1 MPEETIASRTGK
13 VPSPPLPTARDL
25 LAVCFRQKRLLSYT
39 FLSVLVLILAYGL
52 LVPSYEA
59 HMEVLLRRGRVDP
72 VVTSGQSTPSQ
83 ISRGEVTEE
92 DLNSEVEL
100 LKDESLLRKVVEANA
115 LAADDHLSWIP
126 FREKGHEVEVGR
138 AVRRLG
144 RRLKVEPVHKTNLI
158 RITFDASD
166 AALAKDVLES
176 LAAFYVE
183 KHKQVHRSG
192 EEFPFFEQQVSASES
207 NLQQAESRLVEFS
220 QRHGVVSAAV
230 ERDLVLQ
237 RASDLDR
244 QYQQVQIGI
253 SEKSRRVE
261 VLRANLAQ
269 LPQRSIATIR
279 TAENPQLMENLKGRL
294 LSLELQRTELLS
306 KYEPSYRLVQ
316 EVENQIEQ
324 ARAAI
329 VAEQLSPPRDETSEK
344 DPDYAWTKSEL
355 EKAEVELSALQ
366 ASQETVVAELGNTH
380 RIAQQLGADAVYQQD
395 LVRNAR
401 TAEETY
407 LLYAKKGEEAR
418 ISDALDDRGIINVA
432 IAEAPVAPVL
442 PKYSGWAILAVAV
455 GAAGVLSTGLA
466 FTIDYLD
473 PALRTPDEVIM
484 YLNAPVLASLPKEVA

>member
-1 MPEETIASRTGK
+1 MSEETIASRIGK
-13 VPSPPLPTARDL
+13 APPPFPTARDVL
-25 LAVCFRQKRLLSYT
+25 TVCFRQRGVLSYT
-39 FLSVLVLILAYGL
+39 FLSVLILTLAYGL
-52 LVPSYEA
+52 LVPSYQA

-72 VVTSGQSTPSQ
+72 VVTSGQNPPGQ

-100 LKDESLLRKVVEANA
+100 LKDDGLLRKVVEANA
-115 LAADDHLSWIP
+115 LAVDDRLSWLP
-126 FREKGHEVEVGR
+126 FREKGHEVQVDQATR
-138 AVRRLG
+138 KLG
-144 RRLKVEPVHKTNLI
+144 RRLKIEPVHKTNLI
-158 RITFDASD
+158 RITFDGSD
-166 AALAKDVLES
+166 PTLAERVLES

-192 EEFPFFEQQVSASES
+192 EEFPFFEQQVSTSQS
-207 NLQQAESRLVEFS
+207 NLQQAESRLLEFS
-220 QRHGVVSAAV
+220 HKRGVVSAAV

-244 QYQQVQIGI
+244 QYEQVQIGI

-261 VLRANLAQ
+261 VLRANLAL
-269 LPQRSIATIR
+269 LPPRSTATIR

-316 EVENQIEQ
+316 EVENQIAQ
-324 ARAAI
+324 ARAA
-329 VAEQLSPPRDETSEK
+329 VLAEQLRPPRDETTEK

-366 ASQETVVAELGNTH
+366 ASQETVAAELADT
-380 RIAQQLGADAVYQQD
+380 RRLAQQLGADAVYQQD
-395 LVRNAR
+395 LVRSAR

-442 PKYSGWAILAVAV
+442 PKYSGWTILAVALA
-455 GAAGVLSTGLA
+455 AAGVSSTGLA
-466 FTIDYLD
+466 LTIDYLD
-473 PALRTPDEVIM
+473 PALRTPDEVVM
-484 YLNAPVLASLPKEVA
+484 YLNAPVLASLPRDVA